1 MLPLTLKLLGAGERG
16 QTVSSSTL
24 TFLGI
29 PGSLRSGSHSLAA
42 LQAMRALLP
51 QNVRLNLFN
60 PQCLPLSRKL
70 AGTSEVQDDQIAE
83 LKRQIRAADAVIL
96 AVPEYLYGVTAVM
109 NDIIDCAAQPAQPAQ
124 DNALIGKPVAVI
136 GVSSSRRSAAH
147 AQEHLRLKLHSL
159 GMLPVDQP
167 EVLVRTSYTTSFFG
181 EPRPFMEEASR
192 ALVCEVLAS
201 LVAATPPGA
210 AARIAKMVL
219 TSGSLH
225 FGRHSGAQ
233 LQA

>member
-1 MLPLTLKLLGAGERG
+1 MEKSPR
-16 QTVSSSTL
+16 
-24 TFLGI
+24 
-29 PGSLRSGSHSLAA
+29 
-42 LQAMRALLP
+42 
-51 QNVRLNLFN
+51 
-60 PQCLPLSRKL
+60 LPLSRKL
-70 AGTSEVQDDQIAE
+70 AVTSEVQDDQIAE

-109 NDIIDCAAQPAQPAQ
+109 NDIIDCAAQPAQ